1 MCAWKQQ
8 TTVQEATSIRFGSAK
23 FEVGD
28 DVGSLVDVGAIRDGV
43 WEETFDKV
51 EVMSDN
57 AGAIELGIRNHFAFL
72 SGNLMEIN
80 LEKLAKF
87 YKGVHKH
94 ETVAASQ
101 QTITDES
108 ITLDDYDFESFLHR
122 EGDGTEAADIV
133 VQNAAASLTLLRD
146 CDYIIAVLANGFTG
160 IARAHPA
167 AVITGSVLIAVTT
180 THTITLSTP
189 DFDVDPAPGDHL
201 ILSGFIAP
209 YTANNRVV
217 TVDSVTT
224 EGSVFTVT
232 ETLADCAEGVGD
244 AGTITILRG
253 GIADEDIVLVDYK
266 YTPLASRT
274 LKSGGITTFTP
285 QVARFTNYNAAGKVF
300 RATIWEATP
309 EGGIKIDFPADMDE
323 DPAMCPIRIKG
334 RLDKDLTSGEQLW
347 ELYDEQHAS

>member
-1 MCAWKQQ
+1 MAFKQQ
-8 TTVQEATSIRFGSAK
+8 TNVQVATSIRFGSAK

-28 DVGSLVDVGAIRDGV
+28 DVGSLVNVGAIRDGI

-57 AGAIELGIRNHFAFL
+57 AGPIELGIRNHYAFL

-94 ETVAASQ
+94 ETVAAAP
-101 QTITDES
+101 TAITNEP
-108 ITLDDYDFESFLHR
+108 IVLT
-122 EGDGTEAADIV
+122 GTGFKAFAYRNGAATEVASIV
-133 VQNAAASLTLLRD
+133 VTNAAGVVTLVRDVDYVISL
-146 CDYIIAVLANGFTG
+146 LANGFTG
-160 IARAHPA
+160 IARAYPA
-167 AVITGSVLIAVTT
+167 AIVTAAADISADT
-180 THTITLSTP
+180 TDDSFNDASSDFATIL
-189 DFDVDPAPGDHL
+189 APGDH
-201 ILSGFIAP
+201 IIVAGFTDPANNGVFEVVSATNAKIIV
-209 YTANNRVV
+209 TANLA
-217 TVDSVTT
+217 TEGAPASVT
-224 EGSVFTVT
+224 
-232 ETLADCAEGVGD
+232 
-244 AGTITILRG
+244 ITRG
-253 GIADEDIVLVDYK
+253 GIASGNTVLVDYS

-285 QVARFTNYNAAGKVF
+285 QVARFTNYDVNNKVF

-309 EGGIKIDFPADMDE
+309 EGGIKIDFPADADA

-334 RLDKDLTSGEQLW
+334 RLDTTRTSGEQLW